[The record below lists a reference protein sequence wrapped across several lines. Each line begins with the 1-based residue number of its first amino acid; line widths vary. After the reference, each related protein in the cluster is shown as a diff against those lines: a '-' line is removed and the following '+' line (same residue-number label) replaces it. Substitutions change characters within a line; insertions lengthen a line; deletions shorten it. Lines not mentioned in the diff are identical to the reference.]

1 MRSRAHDPEL
11 ACPFAR
17 GGAASRRPE
26 PAARPRAAEPAPDGD
41 RYGGVFRRLVERLGP
56 EEARAAREHRAAGG
70 RYGELMELPPAA
82 RAHAIE
88 AGERFAT
95 FALADLL
102 LDVSREVCAAD
113 PEAGQELALLALA
126 VAGRLDPGRYGR
138 CLVADLEARSWA
150 YLGCARARTDPPAAR
165 QAFLRAAGCLDRGSG
180 DPLEEAAVLCLCA
193 GAGDGAACPVPGAPP
208 PAPARVH

>member
-11 ACPFAR
+11 ACPLAAR
-17 GGAASRRPE
+17 RRAGGRQE
-26 PAARPRAAEPAPDGD
+26 PAARRRCGELPPDD
-41 RYGGVFRRLVERLGP
+41 ERYGAVFRRLAERLAE
-56 EEARAAREHRAAGG
+56 EEARSALERRTVGG
-70 RYGELMELPPAA
+70 RYDELMGLAPEA
-82 RAHAIE
+82 RTAAIE
-88 AGERFAT
+88 AGEPFAT

-102 LDVSREVCAAD
+102 LDVSRDVCAAD

-150 YLGCARARTDPPAAR
+150 YLGCARAAIDPPAAR

-180 DPLEEAAVLCLCA
+180 DPLEEAEVLCLCA
-193 GAGDGAACPVPGAPP
+193 ETPECPQGIAPLP
-208 PAPARVH
+208 RTPSVRVH

>member
-11 ACPFAR
+11 ACPLAAR
-17 GGAASRRPE
+17 RRAGGRQE
-26 PAARPRAAEPAPDGD
+26 PAARRRGGELPPEDE
-41 RYGGVFRRLVERLGP
+41 RYGAVFRRLAERLAA
-56 EEARAAREHRAAGG
+56 EEARSALERRTAGG
-70 RYGELMELPPAA
+70 RYDELMGLAPEA
-82 RAHAIE
+82 RTAAIE
-88 AGERFAT
+88 AGEPFAT

-102 LDVSREVCAAD
+102 LDVSRDVCAAD

-150 YLGCARARTDPPAAR
+150 YLGCARAAIDPPAAR

-180 DPLEEAAVLCLCA
+180 DPLEEAEVLCLCA
-193 GAGDGAACPVPGAPP
+193 ETPDCPQGIAPLP
-208 PAPARVH
+208 RTPSVRVH

>member
-1 MRSRAHDPEL
+1 MRSRAHDSEL
-11 ACPFAR
+11 ACP
-17 GGAASRRPE
+17 
-26 PAARPRAAEPAPDGD
+26 PAARRGSGGRQEHPTRGHGGEPPPGD
-41 RYGGVFRRLVERLGP
+41 ETYGAVFRRLVERLGP
-56 EEARAAREHRAAGG
+56 EEARAARERRAATG

-82 RAHAIE
+82 RTHAIE

-102 LDVSREVCAAD
+102 LDVSRDVCSAD

-126 VAGRLDPGRYGR
+126 VAARLDPGRYGR

-180 DPLEEAAVLCLCA
+180 DPVEEAGLLCLCA
-193 GAGDGAACPVPGAPP
+193 AGDDADCPVPGVPP
-208 PAPARVH
+208 PAPATIH

>member
-1 MRSRAHDPEL
+1 MRSRCQDPEL
-11 ACPFAR
+11 ACPVAAQRGAGGRQEPPAR
-17 GGAASRRPE
+17 GHGGE
-26 PAARPRAAEPAPDGD
+26 PPSDDE
-41 RYGGVFRRLVERLGP
+41 RYGAVFRRLVERLGP
-56 EEARAAREHRAAGG
+56 EEARAAREHRAANG

-102 LDVSREVCAAD
+102 LDVSRDVCAAD

-126 VAGRLDPGRYGR
+126 VAARLDLGRYGR

-180 DPLEEAAVLCLCA
+180 DPLEEAGVLCLCA
-193 GAGDGAACPVPGAPP
+193 DAGDDADCTLPVTRPQASAG
-208 PAPARVH
+208 VH